1 MNAAAVSYIL
11 CPRPVVKRWRGGE
24 GGMIDN
30 SYALARTYAN
40 ATQQKDASEPSRIDK
55 ALNESGQTPYN
66 PPTVGRQAVRD
77 RIIEPGIDR
86 GS

>member
-1 MNAAAVSYIL
+1 MPTAGRKEMA
-11 CPRPVVKRWRGGE
+11 RG

-66 PPTVGRQAVRD
+66 PPTVGQQAVRD
-77 RIIEPGIDR
+77 RIIELGIDR